1 MVWMFCSRKSKV
13 RFGNIHKR
21 TLRVAYREYQ
31 NNYKDL
37 LAGHDEVSI
46 HQKHL
51 KGLATEVVKS
61 ANKLYPQLMWCFLKN
76 HETLFSLRCGIAL
89 K

>member
-1 MVWMFCSRKSKV
+1 MFCSRKSKV
-13 RFGNIHKR
+13 RFENIHKR
-21 TLRVAYREYQ
+21 TLRVAYSEYQ
-31 NNYKDL
+31 NDYKDF

-76 HETLFSLRCGIAL
+76 HETLFSLRCGIVL

>member
-1 MVWMFCSRKSKV
+1 MFCSRKSKV
-13 RFGNIHKR
+13 RFENIHKR
-21 TLRVAYREYQ
+21 TLRVAYSEYQ
-31 NNYKDL
+31 NDYKDF

-51 KGLATEVVKS
+51 KGLATKIFKS
-61 ANKLYPQLMWCFLKN
+61 ANKLNPQLMWCFLKN
-76 HETLFSLRCGIAL
+76 HETLFSLRCGSVL